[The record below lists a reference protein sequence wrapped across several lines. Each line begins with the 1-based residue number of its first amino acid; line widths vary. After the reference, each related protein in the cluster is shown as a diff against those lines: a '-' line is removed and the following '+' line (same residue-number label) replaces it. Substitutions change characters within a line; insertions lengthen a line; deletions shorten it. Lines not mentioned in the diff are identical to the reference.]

1 MYQDYTV
8 PPFYDSMIGKL
19 IVCANNREE
28 AIRKMRAALCEL
40 VLDGI
45 DTNIDLHLDILS
57 DKEFND
63 GTYTTDFLKKKGM

>member
-1 MYQDYTV
+1 
-8 PPFYDSMIGKL
+8 MIGKL